1 MKAAQSNAAV
11 RLHRKSTNAGH
22 NHGFFFSV
30 CYVMET
36 GGVNLISRVANA
48 TNQSRLSAAFR

>member
-11 RLHRKSTNAGH
+11 RLHRKSTNTGH
-22 NHGFFFSV
+22 NHGFFSV
-30 CYVMET
+30 CNVMET
-36 GGVNLISRVANA
+36 GGVNLISHVANA